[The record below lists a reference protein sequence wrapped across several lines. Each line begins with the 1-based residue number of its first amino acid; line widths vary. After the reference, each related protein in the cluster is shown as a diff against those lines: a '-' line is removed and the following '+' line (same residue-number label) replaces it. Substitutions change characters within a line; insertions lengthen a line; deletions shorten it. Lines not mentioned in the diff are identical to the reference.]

1 MVRPAY
7 HALQLS
13 PLQEVLGL
21 TSCRF
26 GPPLVDL
33 AKRGLTAHLQ
43 TVVLDAIVQEQLDAF
58 EASLRERLDHHIKGI
73 TIGCIYQAKDL
84 LKFRD
89 EIVVKVDVEHHSDFQ
104 DVVQGA
110 SA

>member
-1 MVRPAY
+1 M
-7 HALQLS
+7 ALTDVTHLS
-13 PLQEVLGL
+13 
-21 TSCRF
+21 
-26 GPPLVDL
+26 LVDL

-58 EASLRERLDHHIKGI
+58 EAALRERLDHHIKGI
-73 TIGCIYQAKDL
+73 TLGSIYHMKEV

-89 EIVVKVDVEHHSDFQ
+89 EIVVKVDVEHHGGDFQ